1 MTFATPCTLVLKAQT
16 SSSCKNAVVPSP
28 AINTSGTSFFNIINL
43 TSWCFFFLKKK
54 LFRALNT
61 AFQIKHYAGDVT
73 YEVDGFCDKNKDTLF
88 DDLIE
93 VMQMSENRFLVA
105 WFPEDTKQVCANA
118 NSLHL
123 I

>member
-1 MTFATPCTLVLKAQT
+1 M
-16 SSSCKNAVVPSP
+16 
-28 AINTSGTSFFNIINL
+28 
-43 TSWCFFFLKKK
+43 
-54 LFRALNT
+54 NT